1 LRRNK
6 RFQEIEKVFSINKL
20 QKLNGLGEGI
30 L

>member
-20 QKLNGLGEGI
+20 QKLKGLGEGI